1 MTLYTVTA
9 ADNFSSSPNAIS
21 IYVGN
26 PHEIFKVRRS
36 GLDAS
41 PLLSSLLRHRPED
54 GGYIMSPMLSMLEAD
69 GFRPIDEYIDHCEY
83 YPNIVNDGTVH
94 VRLEGDLDPEMLGDQ
109 IVRCGTIYELA
120 KKLEMPGLQDLAF
133 RKLKALEPHFE
144 PLKILTVVEVLFNIG
159 SPGIRQYLT
168 QYIANHFYNLVLAE
182 TEKIVEIMDTKEEL
196 AKGVFEILSGRE
208 NEIKKEKVKEEV
220 KEEEKA
226 DAADETKEGEDASE
240 PSKDL
245 DETRKREKAEETNP
259 GANLDDASNGGSM
272 VEEKNGERGSQPD
285 QNEDSDAAVSQRER
299 DMIREAIRRSD
310 EEQTKKNWVSV
321 TERSD
326 LFEAF

>member
-1 MTLYTVTA
+1 MNA
-9 ADNFSSSPNAIS
+9 ADNFSSSSNAVS

-26 PHEIFKVRRS
+26 PHEIFKVQRS

-41 PLLSSLLRHRPED
+41 PLLSSLLRYRPED
-54 GGYIMSPMLSMLEAD
+54 GGYIMSPMLSLLKAD
-69 GFRPIDEYIDHCEY
+69 DFRPIGEYIERREY
-83 YPNIVNDGTVH
+83 DPNIVNDGTVH
-94 VRLEGDLDPEMLGDQ
+94 VRLEGGLDPEMLGYQ

-144 PLKILTVVEVLFNIG
+144 PLQILTVVEVLFDIG

-168 QYIANHFYNLVLAE
+168 QYIANHFYSLVLAE
-182 TEKIVEIMDTKEEL
+182 TEKIVEIMGTEDL

-208 NEIKKEKVKEEV
+208 NEIKKENV

-226 DAADETKEGEDASE
+226 GVEDETKGGEDASE

-245 DETRKREKAEETNP
+245 DETRKREEADETIP
-259 GANLDDASNGGSM
+259 GAKLDDASNGGSM
-272 VEEKNGERGSQPD
+272 VEENNGGRGSQPN
-285 QNEDSDAAVSQRER
+285 QNEDSDAAASQRER
-299 DMIREAIRRSD
+299 DMIRVAIRRSD
-310 EEQTKKNWVSV
+310 EEQTKKNWASV
-321 TERSD
+321 RERSD